1 MVLSL
6 RPQDLRSIVQS
17 ANVSRRLVVY
27 WMLANVSSRW
37 RTNWQGKRL
46 RTMSRVNGSMV
57 SGQACVSGSIYD
69 HFLLVF
75 RQRCADKLEH
85 LGDVAV
91 NDQRHD
97 DAITQYSAALS
108 LGLQIHHVF
117 IKRSKVHIAKGLWE
131 SALDDANQVCPRR
144 LQWDRSHRHGITR

>member
-1 MVLSL
+1 
-6 RPQDLRSIVQS
+6 
-17 ANVSRRLVVY
+17 
-27 WMLANVSSRW
+27 
-37 RTNWQGKRL
+37 
-46 RTMSRVNGSMV
+46 MV

-144 LQWDRSHRHGITR
+144 LQWDRSHRHGNTR